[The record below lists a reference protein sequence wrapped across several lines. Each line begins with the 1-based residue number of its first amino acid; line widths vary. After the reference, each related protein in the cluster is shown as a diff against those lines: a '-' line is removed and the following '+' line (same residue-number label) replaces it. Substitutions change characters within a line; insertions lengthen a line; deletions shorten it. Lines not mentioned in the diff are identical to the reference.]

1 MCSLNY
7 NKDHG
12 YDDISMRLLK
22 LCDSSIVRPLSII
35 FKNCLRTGTFTNN
48 RKKSNVVPI
57 HEKGDK
63 QLLQNYHPVL
73 LLPVCSKIFE
83 RIAFNPM
90 LEFLEENNL
99 LCPHQSGFRSSHSC
113 QSQLLS
119 IVHDIYAS
127 FDQIPTLEVKANFL
141 DISKAFDKV

>member
-12 YDDISMRLLK
+12 YDDDISMRLLK

-57 HEKGDK
+57 HEKGGK

-99 LCPHQSGFRSSHSC
+99 LCPHQSGFRSSDSC

-119 IVHDIYAS
+119 ID
-127 FDQIPTLEVKANFL
+127 LC
-141 DISKAFDKV
+141 